1 MKTRKFNL
9 LLQIATLCLCVAAIA
24 FGVYSAKTASLNVSG
39 TIGFEAHNCKVGVVA
54 HLTGDGVINTA
65 GNMVASPDGNVRRT
79 ALEKVATFT
88 NDANGTI
95 DFGSLYFADMDTVNG
110 KAAPIKMTFT
120 ITNNSAFAI
129 KASVTLPKNNNDVTV
144 LADKDSIK
152 IEQGTNKTGEI
163 TLTFTLNNPEA
174 SLATALN
181 LSTIKF
187 DFTKFEFRKSDI
199 TVNYTASALTSSGGL
214 LSNYYI
220 EYGQGTLKTTP
231 NVTKY
236 KINWFV
242 IGTYGPDGQIK
253 PLNPSNDFTK
263 TLSATENTG
272 KILNNDVTYAF
283 MSDYILTSGGGTTA
297 ETKNVPFNNNV
308 FRNTTDN
315 KYYSN
320 EYTSVLANDYSISTV
335 REYLNG
341 KTVNTTTS
349 YDGTYISSSTKW
361 TPSTETTTNL
371 NFFTQN
377 TLKGDNTTNDIYTLI
392 QPRTLGDMYKKM
404 SNDSTPTDT
413 EPPTT
418 KVEGISGTDA
428 DAFWLL
434 SYNEANTL
442 WSSDDNRVCRILLPN
457 ENDTSS
463 YIESDDI
470 SCGLRSPSLSY
481 SYYYDCV
488 DHRGFL
494 DWSYVYHTY
503 CGVRPAF
510 LI

>member
-1 MKTRKFNL
+1 MKKRKFNL

-54 HLTGDGVINTA
+54 HLSGDGVVTNTES
-65 GNMVASPDGNVRRT
+65 NIVASPDGNVRRT

-120 ITNNSAFAI
+120 ITNNTAFAI
-129 KASVTLPKNNNDVTV
+129 KASVTIPKNNNDVTV

-187 DFTKFEFRKSDI
+187 DFTKFEFKKSDI
-199 TVNYTASALTSSGGL
+199 EVKYTDTALKTGTGL

-220 EYGQGTLKTTP
+220 QYGSATVGETT
-231 NVTKY
+231 Y
-236 KINWFV
+236 KLNWFI
-242 IGTYGPDGQIK
+242 IGKYVDGELIK
-253 PLNPSNDFTK
+253 LDTDDLTAK
-263 TLSATENTG
+263 TENAEYRMKEG
-272 KILNNDVTYAF
+272 ITYAF
-283 MSDYILTSGGGTTA
+283 MSDYILPSGDGTTDKK
-297 ETKNVPFNNNV
+297 TFIPFNNNV
-308 FRNTTDN
+308 FKNTTD
-315 KYYSN
+315 KTYYYSN
-320 EYTSVLANDYSISTV
+320 EYTSVPANDYSISTI
-335 REYLNG
+335 RAYLNG
-341 KTVNTTTS
+341 KTVNTAT
-349 YDGTYISSSTKW
+349 YFDGSSIESSTKW

-377 TLKGDNTTNDIYTLI
+377 ILKGNDIYTLI
-392 QPRTLGDMYKKM
+392 QPRSLKSMYSKM
-404 SNDSTPTDT
+404 SASSTDLALPTA
-413 EPPTT
+413 
-418 KVEGISGTDA
+418 VEGISGTDA

-434 SYNEANTL
+434 SYNETNNL
-442 WSSDDNRVCRILLPN
+442 WNSASDIKGNLINR
-457 ENDTSS
+457 S
-463 YIESDDI
+463 YGSWW
-470 SCGLRSPSLSY
+470 LRSPGEPGNPDY
-481 SYYYDCV
+481 NNRDVGFIYNGGGFGPYIYDAYFAI
-488 DHRGFL
+488 RA
-494 DWSYVYHTY
+494 
-503 CGVRPAF
+503 AF

>member
-1 MKTRKFNL
+1 MKKRKFNL

-187 DFTKFEFRKSDI
+187 DFTKFEFKKSDI
-199 TVNYTASALTSSGGL
+199 EVKYTETALPNGNGL

-220 EYGQGTLKTTP
+220 KYGQGTVNTTP

-236 KINWFV
+236 DINWFI
-242 IGTYGPDGQIK
+242 IGTYGTDGQIK

-283 MSDYILTSGGGTTA
+283 MSDYILTSGGGTTYG
-297 ETKNVPFNNNV
+297 VPFNNNV
-308 FRNTTDN
+308 FKNTTDN

-335 REYLNG
+335 RAYLNG
-341 KTVNTTTS
+341 KTVNTATDTS
-349 YDGTYISSSTKW
+349 ISNLWK
-361 TPSTETTTNL
+361 PNTETDKATNL
-371 NFFTQN
+371 NFFSQN
-377 TLKGDNTTNDIYTLI
+377 TLKGNDIYTLI
-392 QPRTLGDMYKKM
+392 QPRKLDDMYKKM
-404 SNDSTPTDT
+404 SDSSTDLT
-413 EPPTT
+413 PPTA
-418 KVEGISGTDA
+418 VEGISGTDA

-434 SYNEANTL
+434 SYNEASTL
-442 WSSDDNRVCRILLPN
+442 WTSDTNRVGNKLSPETN
-457 ENDTSS
+457 NQTSYTAS
-463 YIESDDI
+463 AGFW
-470 SCGLRSPSLSY
+470 CLRSLVLSN
-481 SYYYDCV
+481 SDETKIV
-488 DHRGFL
+488 IFDGNTGLSR
-494 DWSYVYHTY
+494 VYRA

>member
-1 MKTRKFNL
+1 MKKRKFNL

-54 HLTGDGVINTA
+54 HLTGDGVVTNTES
-65 GNMVASPDGNVRRT
+65 NIVASPDGNVRRT

-187 DFTKFEFRKSDI
+187 DFTKFEFKKSDI
-199 TVNYTASALTSSGGL
+199 EVKYTDTALSTGAGL

-220 EYGQGTLKTTP
+220 KYGQGTVNTTP

-236 KINWFV
+236 DINWFI
-242 IGTYGPDGQIK
+242 IGTYGTDGQIK
-253 PLNPSNDFTK
+253 TLTPATDFAK
-263 TLSATENTG
+263 TLSTTETTG
-272 KILNNDVTYAF
+272 KILKDNVTYAF
-283 MSDYILTSGGGTTA
+283 MSDYILTSGGGTTS
-297 ETKNVPFNNNV
+297 ETKGVPFNNNM
-308 FRNTTDN
+308 FYDTTNRKYN
-315 KYYSN
+315 KSL
-320 EYTSVLANDYSISTV
+320 EYPEVDANDYSISTI
-335 REYLNG
+335 RAYLNG
-341 KTVNTTTS
+341 KTVYTENTSTSATLNGTSGTNYTPKTT
-349 YDGTYISSSTKW
+349 GATA
-361 TPSTETTTNL
+361 

-377 TLKGDNTTNDIYTLI
+377 MLKDNDIYTLI

-404 SNDSTPTDT
+404 SDSSTDLTLPTA
-413 EPPTT
+413 
-418 KVEGISGTDA
+418 VEGISGTDT

-434 SYNEANTL
+434 SKDEMNMLIGSNTNSIGNIL
-442 WSSDDNRVCRILLPN
+442 SPKTDDMTSYTISAGEWWIRTPLP
-457 ENDTSS
+457 
-463 YIESDDI
+463 
-470 SCGLRSPSLSY
+470 SY
-481 SYYYDCV
+481 S
-488 DHRGFL
+488 H
-494 DWSYVYHTY
+494 YVKIVIEIGDALFTEVYKFFG
-503 CGVRPAF
+503 GVRPAF

>member
-1 MKTRKFNL
+1 MKKRKFNL

-54 HLTGDGVINTA
+54 HLTGDGVVTNTES
-65 GNMVASPDGNVRRT
+65 NIVASPDGNVRRT

-95 DFGSLYFADMDTVNG
+95 DFGSLYFADMDTING

-174 SLATALN
+174 SLATALD

-187 DFTKFEFRKSDI
+187 DFTKFEFKKSDI
-199 TVNYTASALTSSGGL
+199 EVKYTDTALSAYAGL

-220 EYGQGTLKTTP
+220 KYGQGTVNTTP

-236 KINWFV
+236 DINWFV
-242 IGTYGPDGQIK
+242 IGTYGTDGQIK
-253 PLNPSNDFTK
+253 TLTPATDFTK
-263 TLSATENTG
+263 TLSTNGETG
-272 KILNNDVTYAF
+272 KILKDDVTYAF
-283 MSDYILTSGGGTTA
+283 MSDYILTSGGGTTDG
-297 ETKNVPFNNNV
+297 VPFNNNV
-308 FRNTTDN
+308 FKNSTGE
-315 KYYSN
+315 YYSN

-335 REYLNG
+335 RAYLNG

-349 YDGTYISSSTKW
+349 YNGTDIHKSTKW
-361 TPSTETTTNL
+361 TPSTDTTTNL

-377 TLKGDNTTNDIYTLI
+377 TLKGDNATSDIYTLI

-404 SNDSTPTDT
+404 SGSSTDLALPTA
-413 EPPTT
+413 
-418 KVEGISGTDA
+418 VEGISETDA

-434 SYNEANTL
+434 SYNEAIALCSTSGFDDYNKIVGNTL
-442 WSSDDNRVCRILLPN
+442 TPKTD
-457 ENDTSS
+457 DTSS
-463 YIESDDI
+463 CSASADEWSF
-470 SCGLRSPSLSY
+470 RSPY
-481 SYYYDCV
+481 SSNSEYAYGITIHADIT
-488 DHRGFL
+488 GA
-494 DWSYVYHTY
+494 YVYVIY

>member
-1 MKTRKFNL
+1 MKKRKFNL

-54 HLTGDGVINTA
+54 HLTGDGVVTNTES
-65 GNMVASPDGNVRRT
+65 NIVASPDGNVRRT

-152 IEQGTNKTGEI
+152 IEQGTNKTGKI

-174 SLATALN
+174 SLATALD

-187 DFTKFEFRKSDI
+187 DFTKFEFKKSDI

-242 IGTYGPDGQIK
+242 IGTYGTDGQIK
-253 PLNPSNDFTK
+253 TLTPATDFAK
-263 TLSATENTG
+263 TLSTNGETG
-272 KILNNDVTYAF
+272 KILKDDVTYAF

-297 ETKNVPFNNNV
+297 ETENVPFNNNV

-335 REYLNG
+335 RAYLNG
-341 KTVNTTTS
+341 KTVNTAT
-349 YDGTYISSSTKW
+349 DKSTPNIWKPN
-361 TPSTETTTNL
+361 TASDKATNL